1 MAIAQDT
8 VLALGIEHQQAARL
22 YAMLASAQYD
32 AIVEAQKSTLGVSE
46 TAAAAVA
53 SHAVLSTEFNWRQ
66 STVYDPVLA
75 AQLATAE
82 VSAGQLPVIKNLV
95 ANSVRT
101 ILSKRLVDGSSA
113 FADFKPAD
121 SSPENVGRYQ
131 LTPGQVSVH
140 YPQVASASGFYLTS
154 KDIDAFTAKMT
165 AFKLDDPEYAAQLQ
179 QTYWLGS
186 ATSPNRTEYDTG
198 SARFWAQGDGTST
211 LAGFWVSAAIALLP
225 ESTPLLVQARFLKLL
240 TTSFWDTSVACTAHG
255 ARPADPSWSPLL
267 STPTDPEYIS
277 SHTATTGAAL
287 YLFESHF
294 GANVPFSAASLSAP
308 DLGTRTWPSF
318 RQAALEVGW
327 SRVFAGVHL
336 RKSNDDGM
344 ALGATIAKRIH
355 SRFFKSSSLEDVF

>member
-22 YAMLASAQYD
+22 YAMLAS
-32 AIVEAQKSTLGVSE
+32 
-46 TAAAAVA
+46 AVA

-240 TTSFWDTSVACTAHG
+240 TTSFWDTSVACWRIKFRELFWRPITAISTAHG